1 MKLDDWVWKAA
12 EKLVAAG
19 LVIFIIV
26 PLRLE
31 VAFVRELYRNQPV
44 FCVGFLTVAAAFVIA
59 IGVHRMQDRR
69 KGKVDRTEAVSNR
82 GTL

>member
-1 MKLDDWVWKAA
+1 MKLDYWVWKAA

-44 FCVGFLTVAAAFVIA
+44 FCVGFLTVAAP
-59 IGVHRMQDRR
+59 
-69 KGKVDRTEAVSNR
+69 
-82 GTL
+82 L

>member
-44 FCVGFLTVAAAFVIA
+44 FCVGFLTVAAP
-59 IGVHRMQDRR
+59 
-69 KGKVDRTEAVSNR
+69 
-82 GTL
+82 L